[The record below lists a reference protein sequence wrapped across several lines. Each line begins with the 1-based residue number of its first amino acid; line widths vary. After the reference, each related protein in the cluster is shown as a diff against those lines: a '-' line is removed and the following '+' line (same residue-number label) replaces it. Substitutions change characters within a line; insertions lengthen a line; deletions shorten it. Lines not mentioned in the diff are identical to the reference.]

1 MIKPLVK
8 TAYEICRWHH
18 ERFDGKGY
26 PDGLVGNDIPI
37 TAQVVSIADAFD
49 ALTSTRV
56 YKNAYDY
63 RTAIQMILDGEC
75 GCFNPLL
82 LECLKEMGTDIYVA
96 SQHQMDD
103 DHGYHE
109 AQKISGKY

>member
-1 MIKPLVK
+1 
-8 TAYEICRWHH
+8 
-18 ERFDGKGY
+18 
-26 PDGLVGNDIPI
+26 
-37 TAQVVSIADAFD
+37 
-49 ALTSTRV
+49 
-56 YKNAYDY
+56 
-63 RTAIQMILDGEC
+63 MILDGEC

-109 AQKISGKY
+109 AQKISGGNIKIKHCHIINHSQRIIDFLQEKMEYFEMSDSKELFDYNPLIDEVNHYKSRETSKE